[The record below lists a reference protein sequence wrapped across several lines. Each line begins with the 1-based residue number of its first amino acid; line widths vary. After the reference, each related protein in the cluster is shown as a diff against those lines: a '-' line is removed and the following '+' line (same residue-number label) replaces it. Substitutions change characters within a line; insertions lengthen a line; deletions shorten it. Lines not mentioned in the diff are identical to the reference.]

1 MGFISLSLG
10 PARTVLESVT
20 FKCTL
25 QLSFPSGCVCK
36 QPNAPI
42 TRLISQLEVPERAKL
57 CAICGFFSRR
67 SLLPPNLSPLTFLS
81 VTSHFS
87 ILSSFSLRAFSTH
100 NEGSDA
106 GVWFGAGRMDVCWW
120 WWGDER
126 MTGTSVWIFMQPAST
141 TSWFNSFCQL
151 FCILLIMAATLR
163 QTEGCGGGDDSVFDS
178 ASTASAN
185 HLKMSWFGLWSVFVL
200 FTPPTPVILLG

>member
-1 MGFISLSLG
+1 MGFISLSPG
-10 PARTVLESVT
+10 PAHTVLESVT

-25 QLSFPSGCVCK
+25 QLSFPSGSVCK
-36 QPNAPI
+36 QPNSPMP
-42 TRLISQLEVPERAKL
+42 RVLYHSWRCQSGQNCVPFV
-57 CAICGFFSRR
+57 GVFSRR
-67 SLLPPNLSPLTFLS
+67 SLLPPYLSPLTFLS

-87 ILSSFSLRAFSTH
+87 ILSSLSLRAFSTR

-106 GVWFGAGRMDVCWW
+106 GVWFGAGWMDVWRRWW
-120 WWGDER
+120 WWGV
-126 MTGTSVWIFMQPAST
+126 TGTSVWLFMQPLST

-163 QTEGCGGGDDSVFDS
+163 QTEGCGGGEYSVFDS

-185 HLKMSWFGLWSVFVL
+185 HLKRSQFSLWSVSVL
-200 FTPPTPVILLG
+200 FIAPPL